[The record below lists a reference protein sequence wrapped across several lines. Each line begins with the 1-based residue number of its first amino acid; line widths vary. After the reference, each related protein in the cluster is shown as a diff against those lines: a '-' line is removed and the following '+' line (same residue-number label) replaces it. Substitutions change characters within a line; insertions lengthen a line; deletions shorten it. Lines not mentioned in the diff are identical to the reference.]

1 MKIFLLLKQGM
12 VVVIGGML
20 VDVFVNNKKPIN
32 FKKIFVYKFF
42 DFLINWNINNNL
54 SKLCS
59 TKLD

>member
-1 MKIFLLLKQGM
+1 M
-12 VVVIGGML
+12 VAVIGGML

-42 DFLINWNINNNL
+42 DFLINWNIDNNL